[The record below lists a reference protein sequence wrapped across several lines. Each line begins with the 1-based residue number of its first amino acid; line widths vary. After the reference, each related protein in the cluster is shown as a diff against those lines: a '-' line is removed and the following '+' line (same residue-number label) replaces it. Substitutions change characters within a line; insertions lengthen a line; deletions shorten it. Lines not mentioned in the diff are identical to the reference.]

1 MAIMATKILSGWCWQ
16 STIRHFLPPPRLF
29 PVTSRHL
36 AHPEF
41 VLDKHQH
48 RGFLNIWEAVRRR
61 IQPFLFRPIVT
72 FSWKSLNFSTQPNV
86 KWASME
92 KQKNI
97 ESNIVFL
104 QCPNIS
110 LCSCQDFPGECVEC
124 GGDPDPISSISPLT
138 LLTYFTTI
146 PTLHTKHVSSW
157 LVKKSVVF
165 ISNQPVW
172 PCPMTKVCYKPGR
185 PDKTKGGSVAQLA
198 LLRYLPT
205 HFPNSSDLQRPLLG
219 SRQLGIG

>member
-1 MAIMATKILSGWCWQ
+1 MDGVDNRQSGTFYLPRACFLSPVVTLRTHSLFSITINIVGLLIFGSEWGTESNHYFQFWQ
-16 STIRHFLPPPRLF
+16 
-29 PVTSRHL
+29 
-36 AHPEF
+36 
-41 VLDKHQH
+41 
-48 RGFLNIWEAVRRR
+48 
-61 IQPFLFRPIVT
+61 IVT
-72 FSWKSLNFSTQPNV
+72 FSWKCLNNPTHC
-86 KWASME
+86 KLDKHW
-92 KQKNI
+92 KTLNI

-110 LCSCQDFPGECVEC
+110 LSSCQDFPGECVEC
-124 GGDPDPISSISPLT
+124 GGDPDPISSISLLT

-146 PTLHTKHVSSW
+146 PTLHTKHVSSG
-157 LVKKSVVF
+157 LAKKSVVF

-205 HFPNSSDLQRPLLG
+205 HFPNSSDLQRPLLRSG
-219 SRQLGIG
+219 QLGIG

>member
-1 MAIMATKILSGWCWQ
+1 
-16 STIRHFLPPPRLF
+16 
-29 PVTSRHL
+29 
-36 AHPEF
+36 
-41 VLDKHQH
+41 
-48 RGFLNIWEAVRRR
+48 
-61 IQPFLFRPIVT
+61 
-72 FSWKSLNFSTQPNV
+72 
-86 KWASME
+86 ME

-146 PTLHTKHVSSW
+146 PTLHTKHVSSG

-165 ISNQPVW
+165 ISNQPNVTLSNDKSLLQARQARQDQGRQR
-172 PCPMTKVCYKPGR
+172 CPAGI
-185 PDKTKGGSVAQLA
+185 AQV
-198 LLRYLPT
+198 
-205 HFPNSSDLQRPLLG
+205 SSDAFSEFVRSSAAIVRLWAIGRWISQQLSFLCRNLLC
-219 SRQLGIG
+219 I

>member
-16 STIRHFLPPPRLF
+16 STIRDFLPPPRLF
-29 PVTSRHL
+29 PVTSRQL
-36 AHPEF
+36 AHPQF
-41 VLDKHQH
+41 VPDNHQH
-48 RGFLNIWEAVRRR
+48 HGLLNIREGGRRR
-61 IQPFLFRPIVT
+61 IPPFQFRPIVT
-72 FSWKSLNFSTQPNV
+72 SSWKSINFSTHSTV
-86 KWASME
+86 KWAGIE
-92 KQKNI
+92 KLKNI

-124 GGDPDPISSISPLT
+124 GGDPDPYQFYFSADPIDIFYDNSHPSYKTCFKLT
-138 LLTYFTTI
+138 G
-146 PTLHTKHVSSW
+146 
-157 LVKKSVVF
+157 VVF

>member
-16 STIRHFLPPPRLF
+16 STIRHFFPPPRLF

-36 AHPEF
+36 AHPQF
-41 VLDKHQH
+41 VPDNHQH
-48 RGFLNIWEAVRRR
+48 RGFLNIWEGGRRR
-61 IQPFLFRPIVT
+61 IPPFQFRPIVT
-72 FSWKSLNFSTQPNV
+72 SSWKSINFSTHSTV
-86 KWASME
+86 KWAGIE
-92 KQKNI
+92 KLKNI

-165 ISNQPVW
+165 ISNQPNVTLSNDKSLLQARQARQDQGRQR
-172 PCPMTKVCYKPGR
+172 CPVGI
-185 PDKTKGGSVAQLA
+185 AQV
-198 LLRYLPT
+198 
-205 HFPNSSDLQRPLLG
+205 SSDAFSEFVR
-219 SRQLGIG
+219 SSAAIVRQ